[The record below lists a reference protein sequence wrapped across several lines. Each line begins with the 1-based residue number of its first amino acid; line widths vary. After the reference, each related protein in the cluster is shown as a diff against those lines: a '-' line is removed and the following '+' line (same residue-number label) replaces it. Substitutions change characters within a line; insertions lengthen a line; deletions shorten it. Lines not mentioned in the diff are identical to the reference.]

1 MVEALDWIVHEETGF
16 KLDLKEAG
24 EEDLL
29 RKPSFLTCAESTSN
43 WAVDTAT
50 PYELLS
56 SYPLCILTSLTTGYY
71 SHLTYRQYGKIQVML
86 NEFILCGS
94 VLLQQLPTNG

>member
-1 MVEALDWIVHEETGF
+1 MENEEVSLVHLFLVEALDWIVHEETGF

-50 PYELLS
+50 LLMNYFPVTHYVS
-56 SYPLCILTSLTTGYY
+56 
-71 SHLTYRQYGKIQVML
+71 
-86 NEFILCGS
+86 
-94 VLLQQLPTNG
+94 